1 MSIFKGTFKQGVKDQ
16 LNARQE
22 AINDRTSQNISYFN
36 SRNAW
41 IRMTSAVNVK
51 GDNGAL
57 AKKYILQGGILDP
70 NKHLR
75 SGVGENSAYNNA
87 SETGVQYRLGIRPMP
102 GINNIELKSLSA
114 YGSTREATV
123 NFQCWD
129 IHQLE
134 DLELLYMRPGYS
146 VMLEWGWSPYLANT
160 GNIEYNVEF
169 IDDVLNGGVSKEAI
183 WKKIFDRSTTDG
195 NYDATYGF
203 IKNYSWKARM
213 DGGYDCST

>member
-1 MSIFKGTFKQGVKDQ
+1 MSIFKGTFKKGVKDQ

-75 SGVGENSAYNNA
+75 SGV
-87 SETGVQYRLGIRPMP
+87 
-102 GINNIELKSLSA
+102 
-114 YGSTREATV
+114 
-123 NFQCWD
+123 
-129 IHQLE
+129 
-134 DLELLYMRPGYS
+134 
-146 VMLEWGWSPYLANT
+146 
-160 GNIEYNVEF
+160 
-169 IDDVLNGGVSKEAI
+169 
-183 WKKIFDRSTTDG
+183 
-195 NYDATYGF
+195 
-203 IKNYSWKARM
+203 
-213 DGGYDCST
+213 